1 MTARLQ
7 EAGTIRSGDVNL
19 YYRRFGA
26 GAGTPLLI
34 AHGANYYDSADWIGV
49 ATNLADAH
57 EVVAWDTRGFGRSDW
72 SPRKDYSWDAQ
83 MADIH
88 VLMDRFGWSKAV
100 ILGHSFGGAYAMLF
114 AARFPERT
122 AGLVIVDHCPIGPGG
137 NPQPLVQSINNKA
150 KIYRTPEDALP
161 DLSRDASAPQ
171 AARLA
176 EFMKPVDGGFVLT
189 RDPDFANRVPV
200 DGSAGKILVTDMW
213 TELANIS
220 APTLLIRAKRSDRY
234 QPAAL
239 ERIARDYPQI
249 KVAELDCGHDVVAG
263 ASSNLVS
270 ELRDFLARA
279 TR

>member
-34 AHGANYYDSADWIGV
+34 AHGANYYDSADWTGV

-122 AGLVIVDHCPIGPGG
+122 AGLVIVAD
-137 NPQPLVQSINNKA
+137 V
-150 KIYRTPEDALP
+150 
-161 DLSRDASAPQ
+161 
-171 AARLA
+171 
-176 EFMKPVDGGFVLT
+176 
-189 RDPDFANRVPV
+189 
-200 DGSAGKILVTDMW
+200 
-213 TELANIS
+213 
-220 APTLLIRAKRSDRY
+220 
-234 QPAAL
+234 AAL
-239 ERIARDYPQI
+239 
-249 KVAELDCGHDVVAG
+249 LS
-263 ASSNLVS
+263 ASQPKLNAVRSVS
-270 ELRDFLARA
+270 TKSPRPYSSAA
-279 TR
+279 TVDAVFSS